1 MPVLNKIIKSKPNS
15 IFFRQL
21 HNLLSQF
28 SRRRRSSETLDK
40 SQEMQNSK
48 IPPFSEAKRMKISTP
63 KQPLT
68 QLPPRIGKK
77 VSNRS
82 KSDQVHAISHQLDM
96 SPNSD
101 SSSGNEYRALRRK
114 YLLLE
119 EDSFALERGLKEAED
134 EVKALEDEK
143 LELLDK
149 LVVMEGLVDP

>member
-1 MPVLNKIIKSKPNS
+1 
-15 IFFRQL
+15 
-21 HNLLSQF
+21 
-28 SRRRRSSETLDK
+28 
-40 SQEMQNSK
+40 MQNSK

-63 KQPLT
+63 KQPLI

-82 KSDQVHAISHQLDM
+82 KFHAISHQLDM

-101 SSSGNEYRALRRK
+101 SSAGNEYRALRRK

-119 EDSFALERGLKEAED
+119 EDSFALERELKEAED